1 MKKGRSKT
9 ALRVVDV
16 QNDVVGNA
24 YQRDA
29 VVGNIAR
36 LVEEARQKGVPVV
49 WVQHQD
55 DWMKQ
60 DSEKWQ
66 IVPELKPQGG
76 EPVIHKTF
84 GDSFAE
90 TSLEAELERLD
101 VGELMLCGAQSDACI
116 TATLYGSLYRGYPVT
131 LVQDAHT
138 TEDSEFNGQE
148 YPGERIVNW
157 VNRNAAYTRLPG
169 IGSRIT
175 TTEEAFKPGD

>member
-1 MKKGRSKT
+1 MEEERSKK
-9 ALRVVDV
+9 ALLVVDV

-36 LVEEARQKGVPVV
+36 LVEQARQKDVPVV
-49 WVQHQD
+49 WVQHHD
-55 DWMKQ
+55 DWMKK
-60 DSEKWQ
+60 DSDAWQ
-66 IVPELKPQGG
+66 IVPELKPQSG

-90 TSLEAELERLD
+90 TNLEEELERLD
-101 VGELMLCGAQSDACI
+101 VGELILCGAQSDACI

-138 TEDSEFNGQE
+138 TENSEFNGQE
-148 YPGERIVNW
+148 YQGERIVNW

-169 IGSRIT
+169 IGSQVVT
-175 TTEEAFKPGD
+175 TDEAFSAE